1 VANYSP
7 FRGLKGTICA
17 VNLIDIDQDE
27 PFCFYLIALEGVQL
41 KEPIWFEYTEVELIT
56 PAYVETLAVEP
67 ERSMGGYLEGSSL

>member
-1 VANYSP
+1 
-7 FRGLKGTICA
+7 

-56 PAYVETLAVEP
+56 PLYVETLAVEP
-67 ERSMGGYLEGSSL
+67 ERSKGGYKEGSSL